1 MRLKD
6 GPLIA
11 LIITLSVFAPIST
24 DMYLSALPDMMVHF
38 STNESVMN
46 MTLYGFLLS
55 LTVSSLFIGPI
66 SDKYGR
72 KPVLIVSMIL
82 YTIMSVLCAFVDDI
96 TVMIVLRVIQAI
108 GGGGAMV
115 VSIALIKDCFEPSKI
130 GSIMTIVTAIG
141 VIGPVLA
148 PIIGTILTELSDW
161 RATFI
166 APAIISAVCLVAS
179 LVMDETLDDRMRYT
193 GSIVGSVRGLSEP
206 LRDRDFFRFLLIS
219 TVFNLPF
226 LGYIGVSSYIYQTM
240 FGTSDVMYSVMLA
253 VTILT
258 AICIMMAIRRI
269 QSKVSPSV
277 SMMLYLAFAVA
288 GCVLLF
294 TVAPMNE
301 YLFLIS
307 VIPVAVLIT
316 SIRPFGFDILMAQ
329 HEGDNGSVSSLLNFC
344 TFGFGVVGM
353 AVCSLQVWDSFIT
366 GIAAMMLVATSV
378 FAVCWFMMRRSPS
391 RLKGLEDI

>member
-1 MRLKD
+1 MKLKN
-6 GPLIA
+6 GPLVA
-11 LIITLSVFAPIST
+11 LIIVLSVFAPIST

-72 KPVLIVSMIL
+72 RPVLIVSMFL
-82 YTIMSVLCAFVDDI
+82 YTIMSVLCAFTDDI
-96 TVMIVLRVIQAI
+96 IVMIVLRIVQAI

-115 VSIALIKDCFEPSKI
+115 VSIALIKDCFEPSRI
-130 GSIMTIVTAIG
+130 GSIMTVVTAIG

-148 PIIGTILTELSDW
+148 PIIGTALTELSDW
-161 RATFI
+161 RSTFI
-166 APAIISAVCLVAS
+166 APAVISAICLVMAS
-179 LVMDETLDDRMRYT
+179 IMDETLDDGMRYT
-193 GSIVGSVRGLSEP
+193 GSVIGSVRGLSEP
-206 LRDRDFFRFLLIS
+206 LKDLDFFRFLIIS
-219 TVFNLPF
+219 TIFNLPF

-240 FGTSDVMYSVMLA
+240 FGVSDVTYSIMLA

-258 AICIMMAIRRI
+258 AICIMLVIRRI
-269 QSKVSPSV
+269 QARMVSSS
-277 SMMLYLAFAVA
+277 SMMLFLAIAISGCILLLSVA
-288 GCVLLF
+288 S
-294 TVAPMNE
+294 MNE

-307 VIPVAVLIT
+307 VLPVAVLVT
-316 SIRPFGFDILMAQ
+316 TIRPFGFDILMAQ

-344 TFGFGVVGM
+344 TFGFGVIGM
-353 AVCSLQVWDSFIT
+353 AVCSLRWDNFIT
-366 GIAAMMLVATSV
+366 GIAVMMLIATSV
-378 FAVCWFMMRRSPS
+378 FAVSWYVMKRSPS